1 MKCMTNLK
9 ITEWYRLPI
18 EEMYDKLKYSR
29 VVDDD
34 RTIAF
39 SLMKCLTN
47 LDITEWHNIELDE
60 IYEKRKYSRMV

>member
-1 MKCMTNLK
+1 MKCMTNVK
-9 ITEWYRLPI
+9 ITEWYCLPI

-47 LDITEWHNIELDE
+47 LDITE
-60 IYEKRKYSRMV
+60 

>member
-1 MKCMTNLK
+1 MTNLNITERHSLQLDEMYDKFK
-9 ITEWYRLPI
+9 ITEWYRLLI
-18 EEMYDKLKYSR
+18 EDMYDKLRNNR

-47 LDITEWHNIELDE
+47 LDITE
-60 IYEKRKYSRMV
+60 